1 MIGWGPP
8 FRPRLKGGYIGHRNE
23 TWGRPLAG
31 PGRHRLKLG
40 ATCLGWLSV
49 YPPKPKIRRRISTTS
64 MLEPCEGWLGGWE
77 LLDDEEELEE
87 EDDELEDEELLL
99 DELLEELDDEEEDG
113 WPEEELWDWLEGWP
127 GI

>member
-1 MIGWGPP
+1 M
-8 FRPRLKGGYIGHRNE
+8 L
-23 TWGRPLAG
+23 GR
-31 PGRHRLKLG
+31 
-40 ATCLGWLSV
+40 LSV

-64 MLEPCEGWLGGWE
+64 MLEPCEGWLGCWE
-77 LLDDEEELEE
+77 LLDDEEELED

-113 WPEEELWDWLEGWP
+113 WPEEELWDWLDCWP